1 MIIDHFLTADSLFV
15 LVAVFLGCF
24 VKGALGF
31 GLPLIATPI
40 MMFILPLPEIVAILV
55 LPIAIANL
63 YQIWL
68 NRAHWRILQKFWPLI
83 AASTLIM
90 LIGAPIMVFLDG
102 NFLGILIGLMIFLHA
117 LLSRLPLSL
126 LQAPSLNPG
135 TMQKMI
141 VPAGVVSGL
150 FGSLT
155 SMYSFPSLQLMLM
168 MRVPKDDL
176 NLLLGAFLSLGY
188 IALWIGILKTGF
200 PVGNNLTLSALMMIP
215 AVAGQQVGHIARR
228 NISEAAFRHFVHFAL
243 ACAGLML
250 MVKGSSGLI

>member
-1 MIIDHFLTADSLFV
+1 MIIDHFLTANTLFV
-15 LVAVFLGCF
+15 LTAVFLGCF

-40 MMFILPLPEIVAILV
+40 MMFVLPLPEIVAILV

-117 LLSRLPLSL
+117 LLSGLPVSI

-150 FGSLT
+150 LGSLT

-215 AVAGQQVGHIARR
+215 AVAGQQVGHMARR

>member
-1 MIIDHFLTADSLFV
+1 MIIDHFLTANTLFV
-15 LVAVFLGCF
+15 LTAVFLGCF

-40 MMFILPLPEIVAILV
+40 MMFVLPLPEIVAILV

-68 NRAHWRILQKFWPLI
+68 NRAQWRILQKFWLLI

-117 LLSRLPLSL
+117 LLSGLPLSL

-150 FGSLT
+150 LGSLT

-215 AVAGQQVGHIARR
+215 AVAGQQVGHMARR

>member
-1 MIIDHFLTADSLFV
+1 MIIDHFLTANTLFV
-15 LVAVFLGCF
+15 LTAVFLGCF

-40 MMFILPLPEIVAILV
+40 MMFVLPLPEIVAILV

-117 LLSRLPLSL
+117 LLSGLPLSL

-150 FGSLT
+150 LGSLT

-200 PVGNNLTLSALMMIP
+200 PVGNTLTLSALMMIP
-215 AVAGQQVGHIARR
+215 AVAAQQVGHIARR

-250 MVKGSSGLI
+250 VVKGSSGLI

>member
-1 MIIDHFLTADSLFV
+1 MIIDHFLTANTLFV
-15 LVAVFLGCF
+15 LTAVFLGCF

-215 AVAGQQVGHIARR
+215 AVAGQQVGHMARR

>member
-15 LVAVFLGCF
+15 LMAVFLGCF

-40 MMFILPLPEIVAILV
+40 MMFVLPLPEIVAILL

-68 NRAHWRILQKFWPLI
+68 NRAHWRILKKFWPLI

-117 LLSRLPLSL
+117 LLSGLPLSL
-126 LQAPSLNPG
+126 LQAPSVAHK

-141 VPAGVVSGL
+141 IPAGVISGIL
-150 FGSLT
+150 GSLT

-200 PVGNNLTLSALMMIP
+200 PVGNTLTLSALMMIP
-215 AVAGQQVGHIARR
+215 AVAAQQVGHIARR

-250 MVKGSSGLI
+250 IVEGSSGLI

>member
-1 MIIDHFLTADSLFV
+1 MIIDHFLTANTLFV
-15 LVAVFLGCF
+15 LTAVFLGCF

-40 MMFILPLPEIVAILV
+40 MMFVLPLPEIVAILV

-117 LLSRLPLSL
+117 LLSGLPLSL

-150 FGSLT
+150 LGSLT

-200 PVGNNLTLSALMMIP
+200 PVGNNLTLSSLMMFP
-215 AVAGQQVGHIARR
+215 AVAGQQVGHMARR

>member
-1 MIIDHFLTADSLFV
+1 MIIDHFLTADTLFV
-15 LVAVFLGCF
+15 LMAVFLGCF

-40 MMFILPLPEIVAILV
+40 MMFVLPLPEIVAILV

-68 NRAHWRILQKFWPLI
+68 NRAHWRSYKILALI

-102 NFLGILIGLMIFLHA
+102 NFLEILIGLMIFLHA
-117 LLSRLPLSL
+117 LLSGLPLSL

-141 VPAGVVSGL
+141 IPAGVVSGL
-150 FGSLT
+150 LGSLT

-168 MRVPKDDL
+168 MRIPRMTL
-176 NLLLGAFLSLGY
+176 TYCLEHSYRLAILRYGLAF
-188 IALWIGILKTGF
+188 
-200 PVGNNLTLSALMMIP
+200 
-215 AVAGQQVGHIARR
+215 
-228 NISEAAFRHFVHFAL
+228 
-243 ACAGLML
+243 
-250 MVKGSSGLI
+250 

>member
-1 MIIDHFLTADSLFV
+1 MIIDHFLTADALFI
-15 LVAVFLGCF
+15 LMAVFLGCF
-24 VKGALGF
+24 VKGTLGF

-40 MMFILPLPEIVAILV
+40 MMFVLPLPEIVAILV

-68 NRAHWRILQKFWPLI
+68 NRAHWRVLQKFWPLI

-90 LIGAPIMVFLDG
+90 LLGAPIMVFMDG
-102 NFLGILIGLMIFLHA
+102 DFLGILIGLMIFLHA
-117 LLSRLPLSL
+117 LLSGLPPSL
-126 LQAPSLNPG
+126 LQAPSLTPG

-141 VPAGVVSGL
+141 IPAGVVSGL
-150 FGSLT
+150 LGSLT
-155 SMYSFPSLQLMLM
+155 SMYSFPSLQLMMM

-200 PVGNNLTLSALMMIP
+200 PVGNTLTLSALMMIP
-215 AVAGQQVGHIARR
+215 AVAAQQVGHIARR

>member
-1 MIIDHFLTADSLFV
+1 MIIDHFLTANTLFV
-15 LVAVFLGCF
+15 LTAVFLGCF

-40 MMFILPLPEIVAILV
+40 MMFVLPLPETVSILV

-117 LLSRLPLSL
+117 LLSGLPLSL

-150 FGSLT
+150 LGSLT

-215 AVAGQQVGHIARR
+215 AVAGQQVGHMARR